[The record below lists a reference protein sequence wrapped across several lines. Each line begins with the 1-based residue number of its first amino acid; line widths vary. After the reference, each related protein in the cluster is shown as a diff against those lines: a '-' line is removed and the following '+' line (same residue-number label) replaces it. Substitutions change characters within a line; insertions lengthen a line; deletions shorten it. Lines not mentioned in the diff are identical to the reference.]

1 MKVSFDQNRCYFG
14 SFTAEDDKDPNT
26 GKSGVR
32 YYKFP
37 VKLWGAIPGFLIV

>member
-32 YYKFP
+32 YINFRLNY
-37 VKLWGAIPGFLIV
+37 GARFLGF